1 MSHPDV
7 VDRDGDDLY
16 AESLDSDRPGEAYL
30 LPAESSWCDDAC
42 EEERVAAG
50 TCRHSDYTSPQR

>member
-16 AESLDSDRPGEAYL
+16 AESFDPDRPGEVY
-30 LPAESSWCDDAC
+30 LPAESYWCDDAC
-42 EEERVAAG
+42 EEERAAAG
-50 TCRHSDYTSPQR
+50 TCRHSD